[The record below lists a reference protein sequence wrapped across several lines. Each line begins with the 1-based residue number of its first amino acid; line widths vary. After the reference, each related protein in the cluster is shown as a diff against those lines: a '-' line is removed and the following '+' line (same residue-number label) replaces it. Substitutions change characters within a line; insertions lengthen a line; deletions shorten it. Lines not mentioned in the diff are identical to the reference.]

1 MTWEEGRVI
10 REDDCA
16 GVRPDDYTSRQ
27 RRGRAGNWKPRY
39 PVNRERRCIFRV
51 IREPVATTFETG
63 AALPTAFA
71 RGMAFDVCTTDA
83 HTAYWL
89 LLNVVSRD
97 SRFDGRTLLCPLPF
111 SSHFSRGTAR
121 SPRGPRPNVPLLC
134 SRSDISSVIVRSG
147 LVGATECSFFPH
159 LSKI

>member
-1 MTWEEGRVI
+1 MWEEGRVI

-27 RRGRAGNWKPRY
+27 RRGRADNWKPRY

-63 AALPTAFA
+63 AAIPTAFA
-71 RGMAFDVCTTDA
+71 RGMAFDICTADA

-97 SRFDGRTLLCPLPF
+97 GRFDGCALLCPLPSF
-111 SSHFSRGTAR
+111 IAFFTRYSALPSTSTSER
-121 SPRGPRPNVPLLC
+121 SASLLA
-134 SRSDISSVIVRSG
+134 I
-147 LVGATECSFFPH
+147 
-159 LSKI
+159 

>member
-1 MTWEEGRVI
+1 MWEEGRVI
-10 REDDCA
+10 REDDHA

-63 AALPTAFA
+63 AAIPTAFA
-71 RGMAFDVCTTDA
+71 RGMACDICTADA

-97 SRFDGRTLLCPLPF
+97 SRFDGCALLCPL
-111 SSHFSRGTAR
+111 SSRFSRGTAH
-121 SPRGPRPNVPLLC
+121 SPRRPRPNVALLC
-134 SRSDISSVIVRSG
+134 SQSDMSSVILRLG
-147 LVGATECSFFPH
+147 LAGATECSFFPYF
-159 LSKI
+159 SKI